1 MSGLTRFHAEVAQLF
16 FSLPAS
22 DGFLLAGGA
31 ALLANELTTRPTDD
45 LDFFGQRDRVDIPGV
60 RDQFEAAIARR
71 GWSTTRIQDG
81 PTFVRLR
88 VAGAHELLVD
98 IAIDSPPARPP
109 VVSVLGPTFHP
120 EELAG
125 RKLAALF
132 GRAEARDFA
141 DVYVLVKRFGRTLIL
156 KRALQVDLGINLRML
171 AEMMRTLD
179 RFDDSDIP
187 IASAEVGALRVFFA
201 DWVDELEH
209 TAQLLSRSA
218 QQPSVY
224 SSWDDVPEPFRSQV
238 LADIDELADRLDG

>member
-1 MSGLTRFHAEVAQLF
+1 M
-16 FSLPAS
+16 
-22 DGFLLAGGA
+22 
-31 ALLANELTTRPTDD
+31 
-45 LDFFGQRDRVDIPGV
+45 
-60 RDQFEAAIARR
+60 
-71 GWSTTRIQDG
+71 
-81 PTFVRLR
+81 
-88 VAGAHELLVD
+88 
-98 IAIDSPPARPP
+98 
-109 VVSVLGPTFHP
+109 
-120 EELAG
+120 
-125 RKLAALF
+125 F

-141 DVYVLVKRFGRTLIL
+141 DVYVLVKRFGRKLIL